1 MKKLLAHE
9 TLYCNSLEELK
20 TTAEHIISFSKK
32 YTIWTFRG
40 QMGSGKTT
48 LIKEIGK
55 QMGIENTISSPT
67 FSIVNEYENQK
78 GEVFYHFDFYR
89 IKKEE
94 EILDIGLEHYL
105 NTGTYCWIEW
115 PDKIENFLL
124 EKYIEV
130 KLELVDHQKRLIS
143 LSVYE

>member
-9 TLYCNSLEELK
+9 TLYYNSLEELK

-105 NTGTYCWIEW
+105 TTGTYCWIEW
-115 PDKIENFLL
+115 PDKIESFLL